1 MELTHDQ
8 AEVLE
13 KLEAFARG
21 EGDSAVAALSGY
33 AGVGKTRPR
42 LRAIARICATAAGTA
57 ARCPS
62 PICVRCSVVARGLIA
77 SASCGNAA
85 TSSRSARL

>member
-33 AGVGKTRPR
+33 AGVGKTTVVGQLVAALSGDMTVAVAAPTNKAVTV
-42 LRAIARICATAAGTA
+42 LRGKVTGGDA
-57 ARCPS
+57 
-62 PICVRCSVVARGLIA
+62 
-77 SASCGNAA
+77 
-85 TSSRSARL
+85 